1 MKIAIIAWELT
12 STWMAI
18 MSTEEDRLI
27 FVLNHTALFV
37 SVKIAFCIYSSLLKN
52 DSKSRGASCSWKN
65 PEYFSYIHSPKR
77 LQQWCDVTPRA
88 YKVVDPM
95 VENEALISLTRA
107 DNYWFICI
115 SPYICMICLLSWNK
129 HAKCFAS
136 CSRSLGVFK
145 AHYGPIAGYAHVNE
159 VIGDRPVNSKVFES
173 LMLLSFWKNG

>member
-1 MKIAIIAWELT
+1 
-12 STWMAI
+12 MAI
-18 MSTEEDRLI
+18 MSTEEDQVI

-107 DNYWFICI
+107 DNY
-115 SPYICMICLLSWNK
+115 
-129 HAKCFAS
+129 
-136 CSRSLGVFK
+136 
-145 AHYGPIAGYAHVNE
+145 
-159 VIGDRPVNSKVFES
+159 
-173 LMLLSFWKNG
+173 